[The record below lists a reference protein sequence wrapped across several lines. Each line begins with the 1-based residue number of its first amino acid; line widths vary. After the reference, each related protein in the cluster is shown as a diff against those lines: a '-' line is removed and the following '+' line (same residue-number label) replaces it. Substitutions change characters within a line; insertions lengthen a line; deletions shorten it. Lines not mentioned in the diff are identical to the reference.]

1 MKKLTLVTVSILTVA
16 SSVAFAQTNG
26 APTPPANTV
35 VGKTPAGSPNL
46 RQRMTTN
53 LQQSGFT
60 DVKVMPESFLVQA
73 KDKEGNPV
81 TMFITPDSLS
91 EVTTVG
97 SGVTAQNPG
106 TSSGGMFAN
115 VPAKDELSSNVIGL
129 EVYNNANENI
139 GTIKDVAFGAGGLN
153 GYIIGV
159 GGFLGMGD
167 HYVAVRPSAISLSF
181 NAADGKWHATMNA
194 NAEQL
199 KAAPEYKYPAKS

>member
-1 MKKLTLVTVSILTVA
+1 MKKTTLVAAAILTTVSSMAL
-16 SSVAFAQTNG
+16 AQTPG
-26 APTPPANTV
+26 ANSSAPAATATAPQP
-35 VGKTPAGSPNL
+35 GGSSL
-46 RQRMTTN
+46 RQQLTNN

-60 DVKVMPESFLVQA
+60 NIKVVPDSFLVQA
-73 KDKEGNPV
+73 NDKSGNPV

-106 TSSGGMFAN
+106 TSSGGMFAT

-194 NAEQL
+194 NADQL